1 MSDGKDR
8 LKQLRKALN
17 LSQPEFA
24 ESIGIPVTT
33 VNSIEGGK
41 QKLSVRVALALQN
54 KIIKDKYENIL
65 LLNETRQ
72 KKADDAELRIEWLV
86 AGIGEPF
93 DSVIKNSDVFVI
105 KLTNGPEVKLPIGE
119 NIKFF
124 NVMDD
129 SMSPEFAAKDIIAID
144 TNLFEISSGALF
156 MVEYEKSML
165 LRKVYKIDK
174 NKFNLV
180 AINEKVMP
188 PVEVHA
194 GEIHVI
200 GKYVYKIGFD
210 EDF

>member
-105 KLTNGPEVKLPIGE
+105 KLTNGSEVKLPIGE

-144 TNLFEISSGALF
+144 TNLFEISNGALF

-194 GEIHVI
+194 GEIRVI